1 MTTLNTHVNYTI
13 WEAPYQLSL
22 PLNISFHI
30 PDDDPVRLVKLLTE
44 RMNLAPLYATYSRTE
59 KNQASPKQL
68 LAIVIYAAMN
78 QLSSSRRIEAAC
90 RRDLNFQYLLE
101 GKPAPDHAT
110 IARFKSLHLSA
121 CCKALLADMDGLLA
135 CNGAISLDTLFIDGT
150 KIESVANKYTFVW
163 KKSVTKRQAKVLAQ
177 IPAFILKM
185 QETFGIQ
192 VLYGKEV
199 HRYHL
204 RRLLR
209 KLKRL
214 QKESGIIFVHG
225 KGHRKTMLQK
235 AVEQTKDFLHKTK
248 EYAVQLYHCG
258 DRNSY
263 AKTDIDATF
272 MHLKEDAMK
281 NGQLKPA
288 YNLQYGVD
296 AGFITW
302 VTVGPQP
309 SDSTTLI
316 PFLQDFRQHFPVQ
329 YRRIVADAG
338 YESEEN
344 YSWLEENGYDAYIT
358 PATHEQQKKRGFKKD
373 IGRFQNMTYDA
384 GHDVFYCHNHK
395 ALRPT
400 NEKTAHSTTG
410 YESKKTIYT
419 CEDCQ
424 GCPYKKLCIYGN
436 HSKKPLEERTKQLAL
451 SKKFQ
456 KQRQKME
463 KHISSKTGKMLRMNR
478 SIQSEGAFADIKAD
492 LSFRRFLSRGKENA
506 LASSILIAMAHNVLM
521 LHHKLL
527 SGHLDLMLYPLEK
540 TA

>member
-22 PLNISFHI
+22 PLNLSFEI

-78 QLSSSRRIEAAC
+78 QLFSSRRIETAC

-110 IARFKSLHLSA
+110 IARFKSLHLSV
-121 CCKALLADMDGLLA
+121 CCKELLADMDSLLA
-135 CNGAISLDTLFIDGT
+135 RNGAISLDALFIDGT

-163 KKSVTKRQAKVLAQ
+163 KKAVTKRLAKLLPQ
-177 IPAFILKM
+177 IPPFILNM
-185 QETFGIQ
+185 QETFGVQ
-192 VLYGKEV
+192 VLHGKEV

-204 RRLLR
+204 RRMLR
-209 KLKRL
+209 KLKQL
-214 QKESGIIFVHG
+214 QKENGIVFVYG
-225 KGHRKTMLQK
+225 KGHRKPQLQK
-235 AVEQTKDFLHKTK
+235 AIEKTKDFLHKLQ
-248 EYAVQLYHCG
+248 EYAVQLHYCG
-258 DRNSY
+258 QRNSY
-263 AKTDIDATF
+263 AKTDRDATF
-272 MHLKEDAMK
+272 MHLKEDAMR

-296 AGFITW
+296 AGFVTW

-309 SDSTTLI
+309 SDTTTLI
-316 PFLQDFRQHFPVQ
+316 PFLQDFQHHFAVQ
-329 YRRIVADAG
+329 YRRVVADAG

-344 YSWLEENGYDAYIT
+344 YSWLNEKGYDAYIT
-358 PATHEQQKKRGFKKD
+358 PATHEQQKKRRFKKD
-373 IGRFQNMTYDA
+373 IGRFQNMTYDVK
-384 GHDVFYCHNHK
+384 HDVFYCHNHK
-395 ALRPT
+395 ALRKT
-400 NEKTAHSTTG
+400 KEKKVLTRTG

-419 CEDCQ
+419 CEDCR
-424 GCPYKKLCIYGN
+424 GCPYKKLCIHGN
-436 HSKKPLEERTKQLAL
+436 HSEKPLEERTKRLEL

-456 KQRQKME
+456 KQRQEME
-463 KHISSKTGKMLRMNR
+463 KKIASRTGKTLRMNR

-521 LHHKLL
+521 LHHKLS
-527 SGHLDLMLYPLEK
+527 SGSLALKLYPLK
-540 TA
+540 KAA

>member
-22 PLNISFHI
+22 PLNISFEI

-78 QLSSSRRIEAAC
+78 QLFSSRRIETAC

-101 GKPAPDHAT
+101 GKPVPDHAA
-110 IARFKSLHLSA
+110 IARFKSLHLSD
-121 CCKALLADMDGLLA
+121 CCKELLADMDGLLA
-135 CNGAISLDTLFIDGT
+135 RNGAISLDTLFIDGT

-163 KKSVTKRQAKVLAQ
+163 KKAVTKRLAKLLPQ
-177 IPAFILKM
+177 IPLFILNM

-192 VLYGKEV
+192 VLHGKEV

-204 RRLLR
+204 RRMLR
-209 KLKRL
+209 KLKQL
-214 QKESGIIFVHG
+214 QKENGMVFVHG
-225 KGHRKTMLQK
+225 KGHRKPLLQK
-235 AVEQTKDFLHKTK
+235 AIEQTKDFLHKLQ
-248 EYAVQLYHCG
+248 EYAIQLHYCG
-258 DRNSY
+258 QRNSY
-263 AKTDIDATF
+263 AKTDRDATF
-272 MHLKEDAMK
+272 MHLKEDAMR

-296 AGFITW
+296 AGFVTW

-309 SDSTTLI
+309 SDATTLI
-316 PFLQDFRQHFPVQ
+316 PFLQDFQHHFAAPYRQV
-329 YRRIVADAG
+329 VADAG

-344 YSWLEENGYDAYIT
+344 YSWLNEKGFDAYIT
-358 PATHEQQKKRGFKKD
+358 PATHEQQKKRRFKKD

-384 GHDVFYCHNHK
+384 KHDVFYCHNHK
-395 ALRPT
+395 ALRKT
-400 NEKTAHSTTG
+400 NEKKVLTRTG

-419 CEDCQ
+419 CEDCR
-424 GCPYKKLCIYGN
+424 GCSYKKLCIHGN
-436 HSKKPLEERTKQLAL
+436 HSKKPLEERTKRLEF

-456 KQRQKME
+456 KQQQEME
-463 KHISSKTGKMLRMNR
+463 KKISSTTGKTLRMNR

-492 LSFRRFLSRGKENA
+492 LSFRRFLSRGKESA

-521 LHHKLL
+521 LHHKLS
-527 SGHLDLMLYPLEK
+527 SGSLGLKLYSLK
-540 TA
+540 KAA